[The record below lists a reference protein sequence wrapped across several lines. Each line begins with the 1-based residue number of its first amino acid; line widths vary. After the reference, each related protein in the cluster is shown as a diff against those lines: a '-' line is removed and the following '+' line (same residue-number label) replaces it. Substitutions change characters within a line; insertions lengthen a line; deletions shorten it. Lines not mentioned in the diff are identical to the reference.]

1 MSLQMKGSIPAT
13 NLQEIRTYDT
23 SYLTGWLELGQYTGY
38 QSKIALADFNDEAD
52 MKNKIKLWMNGVNPN
67 WFIMNAG
74 DGNTF
79 CVVQVI
85 VDRNRWTAAALT
97 AEFNN
102 VAGATA
108 ASFED
113 WTGCWDSGA
122 QAGQNGRD
130 VPDDVSGGAFTIRST
145 EPANYT
151 DADGNQVL
159 DSAID
164 IAYFVRYDDQDMRES
179 VSLYPTSDGLSTGD
193 KNSLTCAA
201 GRTSLSRTEDLEY
214 DVIYQQGT
222 DAGFISFIN
231 YDLDGYWL
239 DVGGTSIVADVGATV
254 GQASADWHVRGSFV
268 DFLVSEL
275 QPLAYTCNYNGD
287 RTNAAGTDGGDAF
300 DMATAHGLIMMIDR
314 PIGEIVDIIK
324 RARHVVEE
332 NSMANDADNTASGA
346 QIAQAGA
353 DKWWSQNYAINAA
366 AAAGIVDYADNTEID
381 TGSTGDADDI
391 GVYQLP
397 FFFADTSGY

>member
-1 MSLQMKGSIPAT
+1 MNGSIPAA
-13 NLQEIRTYDT
+13 NLQETRTYDT
-23 SYLTGWLELGQYTGY
+23 SYLTGWTEVSNFTGY
-38 QSKIALADFNDEAD
+38 QSKIALADFDDEAD

-79 CVVQVI
+79 CVVQVV

-97 AEFNN
+97 SEFNN

-113 WTGCWDSGA
+113 WTGAWDSGA
-122 QAGQNGRD
+122 QAGIDELDN
-130 VPDDVSGGAFTIRST
+130 PDDVSGGAFTIRST
-145 EPANYT
+145 LPTNFLGATGFPN
-151 DADGNQVL
+151 L

-164 IAYFVRYDDQDMRES
+164 IAHYVRYDDGDMRES
-179 VSLYPTSDGLSTGD
+179 ISLYPTSDSLSNDD
-193 KNSLTCAA
+193 KNSITCAQGIRQL
-201 GRTSLSRTEDLEY
+201 GRTDVLEY

-231 YDLDGYWL
+231 WDLDGYFL
-239 DVGGTSIVADVGATV
+239 DSGGTSIFSDIGGTI
-254 GQASADWHVRGSFV
+254 GQASADWHVRGSMV
-268 DFLVSEL
+268 DFLISEIN
-275 QPLAYTCNYNGD
+275 PLAYTCNYNGD
-287 RTNAAGTDGGDAF
+287 RTNAAGIDGGDAYR
-300 DMATAHGLIMMIDR
+300 MRTAYGLIMMIDR
-314 PIGEIVDIIK
+314 PIGEVEDIIK

-332 NSMANDADNTASGA
+332 NSMANDINNTASGSK
-346 QIAQAGA
+346 IAQAGA

-366 AAAGIVDYADNTEID
+366 AVANVVDYADNTEID
-381 TGSTGDADDI
+381 TSDTGDADDI
-391 GVYQLP
+391 GLYQLP

>member
-1 MSLQMKGSIPAT
+1 MNGSIPAV
-13 NLQEIRTYDT
+13 NLQETRTYDT
-23 SYLTGWLELGQYTGY
+23 SYLTGWTEVGNFTGY
-38 QSKIALADFNDEAD
+38 QSKIALADFDDEAD

-97 AEFNN
+97 SEFNN

-108 ASFED
+108 ASFES

-122 QAGQNGRD
+122 QAGISLVD
-130 VPDDVSGGAFTIRST
+130 EPDDVSGGALTIRST
-145 EPANYT
+145 EPANFYN
-151 DADGNQVL
+151 ADGNQVL

-164 IAYFVRYDDQDMRES
+164 IAYYVRYDDQDMRES
-179 VSLYPTSDGLSTGD
+179 VSLFPTSDGLSTGD
-193 KNSLTCAA
+193 INCITCAE
-201 GRTSLSRTEDLEY
+201 GRKSLSRTEDLEY

-231 YDLDGYWL
+231 WDLDGYFL
-239 DVGGTSIVADVGATV
+239 DAGGASIVADFGGTV
-254 GQASADWHVRGSFV
+254 GQASADWHVRGSMV
-268 DFLVSEL
+268 DFLISEIN
-275 QPLAYTCNYNGD
+275 PLAYTCNYNGD
-287 RTNAAGTDGGDAF
+287 RTNAAGIDGGDAY
-300 DMATAHGLIMMIDR
+300 DIRTAYGLIMMIDR
-314 PIGEIVDIIK
+314 PIGELVDIIK

-332 NSMANDADNTASGA
+332 NSMANDVDNTASGTN
-346 QIAQAGA
+346 IAQADA
-353 DKWWSQNYAINAA
+353 DKWWSQNYAITPA
-366 AAAGIVDYADNTEID
+366 AAAGITGYADNTRIQTD
-381 TGSTGDADDI
+381 SSGDADDI

>member
-1 MSLQMKGSIPAT
+1 VG
-13 NLQEIRTYDT
+13 NF
-23 SYLTGWLELGQYTGY
+23 TGY
-38 QSKIALADFNDEAD
+38 QSKIALADFDDEAD

-108 ASFED
+108 ASFEG
-113 WTGCWDSGA
+113 WTGCWDSDA
-122 QAGQNGRD
+122 QAGLTSGD
-130 VPDDVSGGAFTIRST
+130 SPDDVSGGALTIRST
-145 EPANYT
+145 EPANFY

-164 IAYFVRYDDQDMRES
+164 IAYYVRYDDQDMRES
-179 VSLYPTSDGLSTGD
+179 VSLFPTADGLSTQD
-193 KNSLTCAA
+193 KNGITCAE
-201 GRTSLSRTEDLEY
+201 GRKSLSRTEDLEY

-231 YDLDGYWL
+231 YDLDGYYL
-239 DVGGTSIVADVGATV
+239 DVGGTSVVADFGGTV
-254 GQASADWHVRGSFV
+254 GQASADWHVRGSMV
-268 DFLVSEL
+268 DFLVSEIK
-275 QPLAYTCNYNGD
+275 PLAYTCNYNGD
-287 RTNAAGTDGGDAF
+287 RTNAAGIDSGDAYE
-300 DMATAHGLIMMIDR
+300 MKTAYGLVMMIDR

-324 RARHVVEE
+324 RARHVAEE
-332 NSMANDADNTASGA
+332 NSMANDVDNTASGA

-353 DKWWSQNYAINAA
+353 DKWWSQNYAITAA

-381 TGSTGDADDI
+381 TSSTGDADDI
-391 GVYQLP
+391 SVYQLP
-397 FFFADTSGY
+397 FFFADSSGY

>member
-1 MSLQMKGSIPAT
+1 MNGSIPAA
-13 NLQEIRTYDT
+13 NLQEARTYDT
-23 SYLTGWLELGQYTGY
+23 SYLTGWTEVSNFTGY
-38 QSKIALADFNDEAD
+38 QSKIALADFDDEAD

-79 CVVQVI
+79 CVVQVV

-97 AEFNN
+97 SEFNN

-122 QAGQNGRD
+122 QAGIQELD
-130 VPDDVSGGAFTIRST
+130 IPDDVSGGAFTIRST
-145 EPANYT
+145 QPANFYN
-151 DADGNQVL
+151 ADENQVL

-164 IAYFVRYDDQDMRES
+164 IAYYVRYDDQDMRES
-179 VSLYPTSDGLSTGD
+179 ISLFPTSEGLSIND
-193 KNSLTCAA
+193 INSITCAE
-201 GRTSLSRTEDLEY
+201 GRRSLSRTEDLEY

-231 YDLDGYWL
+231 YDMDGYFL
-239 DVGGTSIVADVGATV
+239 DVGGTSVVADDSGTI
-254 GQASADWHVRGSFV
+254 GQASADWHVRGSMV

-287 RTNAAGTDGGDAF
+287 RTNAAGIDGGDAYG
-300 DMATAHGLIMMIDR
+300 MRTAYGLIMMIDR
-314 PIGEIVDIIK
+314 PIGEVVDIIK

-332 NSMANDADNTASGA
+332 NSMANDIDNTASGSK
-346 QIAQAGA
+346 IAQAGA

-366 AAAGIVDYADNTEID
+366 AAANVVDYADNTEID
-381 TGSTGDADDI
+381 TSGTGDADDL
-391 GVYQLP
+391 GLYQLP